1 MTDGAREL
9 LARFTDPAPEYGPL
23 PIWWWSGAKVT
34 RDRLRRQMAELTS
47 QGIRQA
53 VVMCLAPTGPTFGSL
68 ADDPPYLSEE
78 WLRLLDGV
86 CADAEELGFSL
97 WMYDQIGFSGANFQG
112 RLTAGHPEFAGLA
125 LYRTTVV
132 AGDGETVVRPPTGH
146 TPLAAYA
153 VPARDAG
160 APRDGDARGAG
171 APRDG
176 GGPAGRVAVPV
187 AGGAA
192 RWSAGPAEVTLVHSG
207 VSGFDY
213 FGEAACAALLDRVH
227 GTLERHVGKWFGRA
241 IGGFFQ
247 DELPALPTW
256 GRDFAETFAEAYG
269 YDLVPELWALW
280 EGEDAHAARVRRDY
294 HEHRARLGRRAF
306 FDPQEAFFA
315 RHGLVCGFDQPS
327 PAREGDPV
335 GGVRVYGDYQG
346 THAGYGAPGSDH
358 WGDAKV
364 HSSMA
369 HALGHGR
376 TWIEAFHSSGWGGTL
391 EETYDWLA
399 PFLRRGATLYDP
411 HAVYYSTVG
420 GWWEWAPP
428 STCWR
433 QPYWSSYH
441 VFATAVA
448 RLCSVLTEGGH
459 VCDTVLLSP
468 TTTAQAYLTLDG
480 PLAPATEAGRLYHEL
495 NGVNCWFA
503 ERRGVLERAG
513 LDHDTFDENTLADGE
528 VTTDEAGA
536 ALVIGH
542 ERYRTVVLPGPRA
555 LGAAAARTLVR
566 FATAGGRVVCV
577 ARPPELFPGA
587 PDTRAPDTRGPH
599 TGAPDTGA
607 PDTHGPDAARLF
619 ADAVARGLITVV
631 ERAEQVPEAVAR
643 GPLRVTA
650 DAPYLLRRHRD
661 ALVLALTAHDDTT
674 GTRAPIVGFPMG
686 DWPTEGFSW
695 ERYWEQLRT
704 AGYDFVPADG
714 RTARVRVEGPARP
727 RAQRWDPGTGARTE
741 LAVTPAPDG
750 AWLLE
755 VAFEDGAV
763 ALVVLAEELPE
774 PTRAPLGPA
783 RETIP
788 LPGPWRGLAT
798 STLDNS
804 DGDLAAAHRTG
815 VLPIEVWRLEHL
827 DPGDGPDGAR
837 WRPVTAGF
845 GPFALV
851 RGPDSD
857 QWRPARWSLSRG
869 IPDDPLHDERL
880 GPKGYVPEEFLDWR
894 AVPAGGR
901 VAVRT
906 HLRIPDREGLYLAVG
921 AGAVR
926 RVLLDGAEL
935 PLEGEGYRTFSPL
948 PASAR
953 GRTVALEIELTA
965 VEDGP
970 VRASFAVVR
979 DPDAF
984 RRPEWM
990 EAGDGSVP
998 GRTHELTLR
1007 ARLDRLPDDP
1017 VVQVAADG
1025 ACAVLVNGVEAGR
1038 QGDFSPYPGHR
1049 DIRVHPYDLGEL
1061 LRVGE
1066 NTLTLRVT
1074 DAGTTPT
1081 GAALDSA
1088 PPARGGLG
1096 WLSGSGDWRASR
1108 DGAPVPLR
1116 LRTASG
1122 GRDPRW
1128 VCSWAR
1134 PHPLPGAHWLEP
1146 AAAPGGVVEPL
1157 VPDLAPGPE
1166 RVERLRFPAPLGT
1179 VALRV
1184 PTPLDVTVEIEGRR
1198 YATDREG
1205 RVRLPAPLA
1214 AATPVLLE
1222 VVAVDGRRG
1231 GALLDA
1237 AIEAEVAEAPVE
1249 LVPWEELGLRAL
1261 GGRVRYRTTVHLP
1274 RAPAGRTLLDL
1285 GEVRG
1290 TAEIRVGGALVGR
1303 RVWGPWTVEVTDAL
1317 KAGDND
1323 IEIVV
1328 SGTLAGYLDD
1338 ASPTRAVA
1346 AGQVR
1351 TGLFGPVRLVKE

>member
-1 MTDGAREL
+1 MTPAADEL
-9 LARFTDPAPEYGPL
+9 LSRFTDPAPEYGPL

-34 RDRLRRQMAELTS
+34 RERLRRQMAELTS

-78 WLRLLDGV
+78 WLRLLDGA
-86 CADAEELGFSL
+86 CADADELGFSL

-112 RLTAGHPEFAGLA
+112 QLTARNPEFAGLA
-125 LYRTTVV
+125 LYRTSVP
-132 AGDGETVVRPPTGH
+132 AEGDETVVRPPTGH
-146 TPLAAYA
+146 TALAAYA
-153 VPARDAG
+153 VPAATTVPG
-160 APRDGDARGAG
+160 AAAVPA
-171 APRDG
+171 RDG
-176 GGPAGRVAVPV
+176 GGAAGRVAVPIT
-187 AGGAA
+187 GGAA
-192 RWSAGPAEVTLVHSG
+192 RWSGGPAEITLVHSG

-247 DELPALPTW
+247 DELPAMPTW
-256 GRDFAETFAEAYG
+256 GRDFAASFAEVYG

-280 EGEDAHAARVRRDY
+280 EGEDPHAARVRRDY
-294 HEHRARLGRRAF
+294 QEHRARLGRRAF

-358 WGDAKV
+358 WGDAKA

-369 HALGHGR
+369 HAFGHRR

-448 RLCSVLTEGGH
+448 RLCSVLTEGTH

-513 LDHDTFDENTLADGE
+513 LDHDTFDENTLAGAE
-528 VTTDEAGA
+528 VTADEAGP
-536 ALVIGH
+536 ALVIGQ
-542 ERYRTVVLPGPRA
+542 ERYRTVVLPGPSA
-555 LGAAAARTLVR
+555 LHAAAARTLVR
-566 FATAGGRVVCV
+566 FAAAGGRVVCV
-577 ARPPELFPGA
+577 ARAPELFPG
-587 PDTRAPDTRGPH
+587 GPGND
-599 TGAPDTGA
+599 GAEAG
-607 PDTHGPDAARLF
+607 RLF
-619 ADAVARGLITVV
+619 TDAVARGLITVV
-631 ERAEQVPEAVAR
+631 ESAEQVPAAVAR
-643 GPLRVTA
+643 GPVRVDA
-650 DAPYLLRRHRD
+650 DAPYLLRRHGD
-661 ALVLALTAHDDTT
+661 ALVLALAAHDDHS
-674 GTRAPIVGFPMG
+674 GTKAPIVAFPMG
-686 DWPTEGFSW
+686 DWPTDGFSW

-704 AGYDFVPADG
+704 EGYDFVPADG
-714 RTARVRVEGPARP
+714 RTARVRLEGPDRP

-741 LAVTPAPDG
+741 LAVTRAPDG

-755 VAFEDGAV
+755 VPFEDGAV
-763 ALVVLAEELPE
+763 ALVVLAEELPA

-783 RETIP
+783 TGTIP

-815 VLPIEVWRLEHL
+815 VLPVEVWRLEHEEER
-827 DPGDGPDGAR
+827 G
-837 WRPVTAGF
+837 WSPVTAGF

-851 RGPDSD
+851 RGPDSEA
-857 QWRPARWSLSRG
+857 WRPAVWSLSRG
-869 IPDDPLHDERL
+869 IQDDPLHDERL

-906 HLRIPDREGLYLAVG
+906 HLTIPDRDGHDGHDGLWLAVG

-935 PLEGEGYRTFSPL
+935 PVEGEGYRTLSPL
-948 PASAR
+948 PPSAR

-970 VRASFAVVR
+970 VRASFAVVG
-979 DPDAF
+979 DPEAY

-1007 ARLDRLPDDP
+1007 AGLDRIPDDP
-1017 VVQVAADG
+1017 VVQVASDG
-1025 ACAVLVNGVEAGR
+1025 ACAVLVNGVEVGR
-1038 QGDFSPYPGHR
+1038 QGDFAPYPGHR
-1049 DIRVHPYDLGEL
+1049 DIRVHAYDLGEL
-1061 LRVGE
+1061 LRIGE

-1088 PPARGGLG
+1088 PVARGGLG
-1096 WLSGSGDWRASR
+1096 WISGSGGDGGGGGGGGWGASH

-1116 LRTASG
+1116 LRIASG

-1128 VCSWAR
+1128 ICSWAR

-1146 AAAPGGVVEPL
+1146 AAAPGGVALPL

-1166 RVERLRFPAPLGT
+1166 RVEWLRFPAPLGT
-1179 VALRV
+1179 TALRV
-1184 PTPLDVTVEIEGRR
+1184 PTPLSVTVLVEGRE
-1198 YATDREG
+1198 YATDG
-1205 RVRLPAPLA
+1205 DGWVRLPAPLA
-1214 AATPVLLE
+1214 AATPVLLK

-1237 AIEAEVAEAPVE
+1237 AIEAEVAEAEVR
-1249 LVPWEELGLRAL
+1249 LAAWEELGLRAL
-1261 GGRVRYRTTVHLP
+1261 GGRVRYRTTAHLP
-1274 RAPAGRTLLDL
+1274 AAPAGRTLLDL

-1290 TAEIRVGGALVGR
+1290 TAEIRVNGAPVGR
-1303 RVWGPWTVEVTDAL
+1303 RVWGPWAVEVTDAL
-1317 KAGDND
+1317 GAGDND

-1346 AGQVR
+1346 AGQIR
-1351 TGLFGPVRLVKE
+1351 TGLFGPVRLVQSDS